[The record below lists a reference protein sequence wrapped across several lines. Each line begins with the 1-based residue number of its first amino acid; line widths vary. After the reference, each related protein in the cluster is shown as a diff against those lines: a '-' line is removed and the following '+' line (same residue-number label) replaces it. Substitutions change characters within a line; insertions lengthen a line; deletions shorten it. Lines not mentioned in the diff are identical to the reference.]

1 VSKIFPPTDEAIA
14 RAAEHLT
21 RGELIGM
28 PTETVYGIAAN
39 AMNPGAVA
47 KIFAAKG
54 RPSTN
59 PLIVHL
65 SDASDLGKV
74 ISDRIERSILDQIEK
89 LSPYWPGPLTLV
101 LPRSKEVPDIVTA
114 GHSTVAV
121 RVPENEIARKLIRQC
136 GFPLAAPS
144 ANRSKY
150 VSPTQASHVEQ
161 GLGNHVAMIL
171 DGGPCEVGIESTIV
185 RLDGDHATL
194 LRPGIITQ
202 EDLTD
207 RLQVEVRD
215 VPTVN
220 SESTDLIAPGMM
232 HQHYSPRTPSRLV
245 TANLFTASD
254 AASMPPRCGRIAFE
268 PLPTEITT
276 KYAVVEIL
284 SSTGNLAEVA
294 RKLFA
299 SLRKMD
305 DSDLEMIHI
314 DRCPEHGLGLA
325 IMDRLRRA
333 TASERP

>member
-74 ISDRIERSILDQIEK
+74 ISDRIERSILDQIAK

-150 VSPTQASHVEQ
+150 VGPTQ
-161 GLGNHVAMIL
+161 
-171 DGGPCEVGIESTIV
+171 
-185 RLDGDHATL
+185 

-314 DRCPEHGLGLA
+314 DRCPEHGLVLA